1 MTRKSR
7 TIAGAAAATI
17 VAVSLALTG
26 CSGNGASTKSHS
38 TSDAGSSSSS
48 QAKYDPK
55 QKVTL
60 NVTWWGADSRTA
72 IMTKVFSA
80 FEAKYPNITVTAQPV
95 GSPDDEFNRLA
106 TDFAAGTAPD
116 VFALGGSKPQDY
128 GSQGALLDLSTVSK
142 YLPYEKD
149 YPKFSLANGTVNGVQ
164 YALPTG
170 GNAVGMLINKDIWAD
185 AGVDVPTGT
194 ITWAQL
200 DKDAAKISAAEKS
213 KGIVGLDLRVQDILG
228 TYAAQENNVG
238 LYGSDGK
245 VAVKSSVIKKWYDQ
259 EKAMVKD
266 GALPDPSVIAQ
277 NWNVTPDRT
286 LFGTGKAAITFG
298 YSNQISAYTQGLKG
312 ANVALIAPP
321 TDTKNSG
328 VSVLP
333 SQFWAIA
340 GQSKHPAQ
348 AALLVNYMLNDPDAA
363 KLILADR
370 GLQFNDKVLKV
381 VQPLLDPNNA
391 QGATYLENVLK
402 VGVVA
407 PIQPAGAEN
416 ETQLAQRTE
425 SDILFNKT
433 SSSDGADS
441 FVSELSQ
448 DLASA
453 Q

>member
-26 CSGNGASTKSHS
+26 CSGNGAST
-38 TSDAGSSSSS
+38 SDSSSGS
-48 QAKYDPK
+48 QVTYDK
-55 QKVTL
+55 NEKVTL

-72 IMTKVFSA
+72 IMTKVFDS
-80 FEAKYPNITVTAQPV
+80 FQQKYPNIKITAQPV

-149 YPKFSLANGTVNGVQ
+149 YPKFSLANGTVKGKQ

-170 GNAVGMLINKDIWAD
+170 GNAVGMLINKDIFAD
-185 AGVDVPTGT
+185 AGVDLPSGT
-194 ITWAQL
+194 ISWDDL
-200 DKDAAKISAAEKS
+200 DKVASQISDAEKS

-228 TYAAQENNVG
+228 TFVAQENNIG
-238 LYGSDGK
+238 LYDDKGK
-245 VAVKSSVIKKWYDQ
+245 VAAKPKTIKKWYDL
-259 EKAMVKD
+259 EKTMVKD

-286 LFGTGKAAITFG
+286 LFGTGKAAITFA
-298 YSNQISAYTQGLKG
+298 YSNQVGAYTQGLNG
-312 ANVALIAPP
+312 ANVELVSPP

-333 SQFWAIA
+333 SQFWAISA
-340 GQSKHPAQ
+340 QSKHPAQ
-348 AALLVNYMLNDPDAA
+348 AALLVNYMLNDTDAA
-363 KLILADR
+363 KVILADR

-381 VQPLLDPNNA
+381 VEPLLDPNSA
-391 QGATYLENVLK
+391 QGAKYIQDVLK
-402 VGVVA
+402 TGVVA

-433 SSSDGADS
+433 SDTDGS
-441 FVSELSQ
+441 QKFVDELTQ

>member
-7 TIAGAAAATI
+7 TIVGAAAAI
-17 VAVSLALTG
+17 VAVSLALAG
-26 CSGNGASTKSHS
+26 CSGNSASTSKGS
-38 TSDAGSSSSS
+38 SDSGSSSN

-60 NVTWWGADSRTA
+60 NVTWWGSDSRTA
-72 IMTKVFSA
+72 IMNKVFAA
-80 FEAKYPNITVTAQPV
+80 FEDKYPNISVTAQPV
-95 GSPDDEFNRLA
+95 GAPDDEFNRLA

-128 GSQGALLDLSTVSK
+128 GSQGALLDLSTVTK

-149 YPKFSLANGTVNGVQ
+149 YPKFSLANGTVDGKQ

-170 GNAVGMLINKDIWAD
+170 GNAVGMLINKDIFAD
-185 AGVDVPTGT
+185 AGVDLPTGT
-194 ITWAQL
+194 ITWSDL
-200 DKDAAKISAAEKS
+200 DKLAGKISTAEKS
-213 KGIVGLDLRVQDILG
+213 KGIVGLDLRIQDILG
-228 TYAAQENNVG
+228 TYASQQNGSG
-238 LYGSDGK
+238 LYNDKGE
-245 VAVKSSVIKKWYDQ
+245 VAVKPATLEKWYNL
-259 EKAMVKD
+259 EKSMVKD

-286 LFGTGKAAITFG
+286 LFGTGKAAISFA
-298 YSNQISAYTQGLKG
+298 YSNQIGAYTQGLKG
-312 ANVALIAPP
+312 ANVELIAPP

-333 SQFWAIA
+333 SQFWAISA
-340 GQSKHPAQ
+340 QSKYPAQ
-348 AALLVNYMLNDPDAA
+348 AALLVNFMLNDTDAA

-391 QGATYLENVLK
+391 QGAKYIQDVLK
-402 VGVVA
+402 TGVVA

-416 ETQLAQRTE
+416 ATQLSQRTE

-433 SSSDGADS
+433 SVKDGSAN
-441 FVSELSQ
+441 FVSELTQ